1 MIVFKPSSVP
11 HLFLKAFIQHSVKLS
26 QIQCSYLLYLII
38 RDYSGVE
45 QNDDVGQR
53 LLFPKRICV
62 IGVLHV
68 LLQQSMKAA
77 FICRIIL

>member
-1 MIVFKPSSVP
+1 MIVVF
-11 HLFLKAFIQHSVKLS
+11 FFKAFLQHSVKLS
-26 QIQCSYLLYLII
+26 QIQCHCLLYLMIQ
-38 RDYSGVE
+38 DYSGVE

-53 LLFPKRICV
+53 LLFHKLICG

-68 LLQQSMKAA
+68 LLQRSMKAA